1 MIFLF
6 ISLIIKIDGYYKFI
20 HTSLRISVYVKKN
33 LLILKT
39 YRFNRKE
46 LSDWLKGTC
55 IQPRLTKSQSLI

>member
-46 LSDWLKGTC
+46 LSD
-55 IQPRLTKSQSLI
+55 